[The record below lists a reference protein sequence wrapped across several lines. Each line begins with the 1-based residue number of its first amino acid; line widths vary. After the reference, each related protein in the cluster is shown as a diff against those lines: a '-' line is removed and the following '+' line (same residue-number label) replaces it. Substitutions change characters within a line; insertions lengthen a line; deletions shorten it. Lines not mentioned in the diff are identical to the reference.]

1 MNEVSHYFSFLILF
15 EVFYLDVDTNSGN
28 YEKMIN
34 QEIDSSVLPRSIN
47 IDNSV
52 SSPVGT
58 AINLTVYQVKYY
70 RYFSFRSEL
79 IVVIVQVFSII
90 IQIV

>member
-1 MNEVSHYFSFLILF
+1 MINSKVFFLDI
-15 EVFYLDVDTNSGN
+15 DTKSIN

-34 QEIDSSVLPRSIN
+34 QEVDSSVLPRSIN

-58 AINLTVYQVKYY
+58 TVSLTEYQVNYYLKFLIQSYKTKY
-70 RYFSFRSEL
+70 FVEM
-79 IVVIVQVFSII
+79 IKC
-90 IQIV
+90 